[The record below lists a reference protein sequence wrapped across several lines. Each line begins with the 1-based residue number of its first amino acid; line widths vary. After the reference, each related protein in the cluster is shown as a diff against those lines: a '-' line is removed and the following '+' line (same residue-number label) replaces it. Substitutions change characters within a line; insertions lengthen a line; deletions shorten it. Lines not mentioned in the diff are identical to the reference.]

1 MMKLSARNQA
11 VGQITSVEE
20 GAITALIKVE
30 IRQPFTLTA
39 LITKEASEEL
49 RLKKGDQ
56 VSVIIK
62 STEVMISKE

>member
-1 MMKLSARNQA
+1 MKLSARNQA